1 MNTTN
6 TTYAVLTR
14 DWTYTNMVGEK
25 VTFKK
30 GRRFRL
36 DETTYFDRTG
46 DLVLCSWYGYGL
58 SEVIEKKYFE
68 KKV

>member
-1 MNTTN
+1 MKN

-14 DWTYTNMVGEK
+14 DWTYTNMIGEK
-25 VTFKK
+25 VTFKA

-36 DETTYFDRTG
+36 GETVYFNRQG
-46 DLVLCSWYGYGL
+46 DLLLRNWYGYGQA
-58 SEVIEKKYFE
+58 EVIEKKYFE

>member
-1 MNTTN
+1 MKN

-14 DWTYTNMVGEK
+14 NWTYTNMIGEK
-25 VTFKK
+25 VTFKA

-36 DETTYFDRTG
+36 DETKYFNREG
-46 DLVLCSWYGYGL
+46 NLVLRNWYCYGQA
-58 SEVIEKKYFE
+58 EVIEKKYFE

>member
-1 MNTTN
+1 MN

-14 DWTYTNMVGEK
+14 DWTYTNMIGEK

-36 DETTYFDRTG
+36 DETVYFDRTG
-46 DLVLCSWYGYGL
+46 DLVLRNWYGYGQA
-58 SEVIEKKYFE
+58 EVIDKKYFE